1 MRIYLVLIF
10 ALLTACQSASVLKVG
25 MTEEEWLSSVTFK
38 SLVYM
43 DGNVKAYMHDF
54 KYFYFVD
61 GRLTRV
67 DQGVIPARTIRL
79 EVR

>member
-1 MRIYLVLIF
+1 MF
-10 ALLTACQSASVLKVG
+10 ALLTACQSATALKIG
-25 MTEEEWLSSVTFK
+25 MTEDEWLSGVTFTR
-38 SLVYM
+38 LVYM

-61 GRLTRV
+61 GKLTRV